1 MSKSRKS
8 LLEDLPGL
16 NESDTSSGPLLSA
29 VVKRLTSSK
38 LPNLPTTQNLNEK
51 YPKYLTKSDEFV
63 PKTDPVSSVFNG
75 DNVFVHGKTLGGL
88 KEDFTKSEV
97 LGNDSVQRI
106 LDFDK
111 TSSFPP
117 VGDKRLTSGTSET
130 TTATN
135 VER

>member
-8 LLEDLPGL
+8 LLEDLPAL

-29 VVKRLTSSK
+29 VVKRLTSK
-38 LPNLPTTQNLNEK
+38 LPNIPTTQNVNEK

-63 PKTDPVSSVFNG
+63 PKTDPISSVFNS
-75 DNVFVHGKTLGGL
+75 DSVFVHGKTLGGL

-97 LGNDSVQRI
+97 LGNDSVRRI

-111 TSSFPP
+111 ISTSFPP

-130 TTATN
+130 STATN